1 MSGNKARVSQII
13 GVLDFLN
20 LPRQYLRGMEQAY
33 KLKMTFYAPAL
44 CSLARSDLAEWP
56 GKFRHRQFL
65 HSFFL
70 IRTGEVYRAK

>member
-1 MSGNKARVSQII
+1 
-13 GVLDFLN
+13 
-20 LPRQYLRGMEQAY
+20 MEQAY
-33 KLKMTFYAPAL
+33 KVKITFYAPAS